1 MSDYRAQQNR
11 FLEELQAHII
21 IAGGRL
27 FPIPELRTMELGNLL
42 QTIGPNGIELSVRS
56 SLFHK
61 EPK

>member
-42 QTIGPNGIELSVRS
+42 QTIGPNGI
-56 SLFHK
+56 
-61 EPK
+61 